1 MLTDADRRWLWN
13 TLDSSFRH
21 WVTRLERFIFVA
33 TQAEID
39 AITAEIRDLD
49 IKVDAID
56 DWIDEREQDG
66 DVDNEEIN
74 LDGLRSAVDAL
85 RNGIGTAVSKTE
97 SVTTA
102 PQGGTPVISGDPN
115 VTDVPAD
122 APHVVNPAV
131 EDPSLPTPAPAG
143 VGPVAESAAQ
153 VVPDPATPGADDRG
167 ITADGTTGSTDAPS
181 DGLGQSVEN
190 QPVNNVSSDPTIVN

>member
-33 TQAEID
+33 TQTEID
-39 AITAEIRDLD
+39 AITAEIRALD
-49 IKVDAID
+49 ASVDKID
-56 DWIDEREQDG
+56 DWIDDHDDPDG
-66 DVDNEEIN
+66 DVDLSALKAAVEE
-74 LDGLRSAVDAL
+74 LRTGVGSAISKVDA
-85 RNGIGTAVSKTE
+85 VP
-97 SVTTA
+97 TA
-102 PQGGTPVISGDPN
+102 PQGGTPVINGDPN